1 MTKEERQALI
11 LELLMQHDSILVTD
25 LATHLNVSSV
35 TIRKDLTDLE
45 REKKLYRNH
54 GKAILIDPYI
64 DNRNVSEKEK
74 LYVEEKRLIGMK
86 AANLIAPKDSI
97 LIASGTT
104 MHALARSIA
113 PADEL
118 TVITAS
124 MEVSNIL
131 ASEKN
136 ICIIQL
142 GGILRHSSLSVVGKY
157 AENILADFSCSK
169 LFIGVDGIDLD
180 FGITTTNM
188 MEASLNRVM
197 MQTAQKT
204 IVLAD
209 SSKFG
214 RRGFSKIAD
223 MEDIDHIITDSKI
236 PAFSIPELKSPQMI
250 CGKPS
255 AYCAH
260 SPTII
265 FICSRRASSDL
276 WSRWMSSTRNSAP
289 LFRSRRRTQLQWR
302 ARIVFHEQLPAASG
316 VSDSQ

>member
-1 MTKEERQALI
+1 MTKEERQSII
-11 LELLMQHDSILVTD
+11 LELLIQHNSILVTD

-86 AANLIAPKDSI
+86 AASLITPKDSI

-104 MHALARSIA
+104 MHALARSIV
-113 PADEL
+113 PVDEL

-136 ICIIQL
+136 IYIIQL

-197 MQTAQKT
+197 MQTTQKT

-223 MEDIDHIITDSKI
+223 MEDVDHIITDSHI
-236 PAFSIPELKSPQMI
+236 PPSTALRLEEMGIEVTIADSVHHNSI
-250 CGKPS
+250 
-255 AYCAH
+255 
-260 SPTII
+260 
-265 FICSRRASSDL
+265 
-276 WSRWMSSTRNSAP
+276 
-289 LFRSRRRTQLQWR
+289 
-302 ARIVFHEQLPAASG
+302 
-316 VSDSQ
+316 

>member
-1 MTKEERQALI
+1 MTKEERQSII
-11 LELLMQHDSILVTD
+11 LELLIQHNSILVTD

-86 AANLIAPKDSI
+86 AASLIAPKDSI

-104 MHALARSIA
+104 MHALARSIV
-113 PADEL
+113 PVDEL

-136 ICIIQL
+136 IYIIQL

-214 RRGFSKIAD
+214 RRGF
-223 MEDIDHIITDSKI
+223 
-236 PAFSIPELKSPQMI
+236 
-250 CGKPS
+250 GR
-255 AYCAH
+255 
-260 SPTII
+260 
-265 FICSRRASSDL
+265 ICSMERIDCIVTDDGISEQYRRLIEEAGVDL
-276 WSRWMSSTRNSAP
+276 
-289 LFRSRRRTQLQWR
+289 
-302 ARIVFHEQLPAASG
+302 IV
-316 VSDSQ
+316 VKR

>member
-1 MTKEERQALI
+1 MTKEERQSII
-11 LELLMQHDSILVTD
+11 LELLIQHNSILVTD

-86 AANLIAPKDSI
+86 AASLITPKDSI

-104 MHALARSIA
+104 MHALARSIV

-136 ICIIQL
+136 IYIIQL

-223 MEDIDHIITDSKI
+223 MKDVDHIITDSRI
-236 PAFSIPELKSPQMI
+236 PPSTALRLEEMGIEVTIADSVHHNSI
-250 CGKPS
+250 
-255 AYCAH
+255 
-260 SPTII
+260 
-265 FICSRRASSDL
+265 
-276 WSRWMSSTRNSAP
+276 
-289 LFRSRRRTQLQWR
+289 
-302 ARIVFHEQLPAASG
+302 
-316 VSDSQ
+316 

>member
-1 MTKEERQALI
+1 MTKEERQSII
-11 LELLMQHDSILVTD
+11 LELLIQHNSILVTD

-86 AANLIAPKDSI
+86 AASLITPKDSI

-104 MHALARSIA
+104 MHALARSIV
-113 PADEL
+113 PVDEL

-136 ICIIQL
+136 TYIIQL

-223 MEDIDHIITDSKI
+223 MEDVDHIITDSHI
-236 PAFSIPELKSPQMI
+236 PPSTALRLEEMGIEVTIADSVHHNSI
-250 CGKPS
+250 
-255 AYCAH
+255 
-260 SPTII
+260 
-265 FICSRRASSDL
+265 
-276 WSRWMSSTRNSAP
+276 
-289 LFRSRRRTQLQWR
+289 
-302 ARIVFHEQLPAASG
+302 
-316 VSDSQ
+316 

>member
-1 MTKEERQALI
+1 MTKEERQSII
-11 LELLMQHDSILVTD
+11 LELLIQHNSILVTD

-86 AANLIAPKDSI
+86 AASLITPKDSI

-104 MHALARSIA
+104 MHALARSIV
-113 PADEL
+113 PVDEL

-136 ICIIQL
+136 IYIIQL

-223 MEDIDHIITDSKI
+223 MEDVDHIITDSHI
-236 PAFSIPELKSPQMI
+236 P
-250 CGKPS
+250 PS
-255 AYCAH
+255 TAL
-260 SPTII
+260 
-265 FICSRRASSDL
+265 RL
-276 WSRWMSSTRNSAP
+276 
-289 LFRSRRRTQLQWR
+289 
-302 ARIVFHEQLPAASG
+302 
-316 VSDSQ
+316 

>member
-180 FGITTTNM
+180 FGITTNM

-236 PAFSIPELKSPQMI
+236 PPSTALRIEEMGIEL
-250 CGKPS
+250 
-255 AYCAH
+255 
-260 SPTII
+260 TIADP
-265 FICSRRASSDL
+265 CHHNNL
-276 WSRWMSSTRNSAP
+276 
-289 LFRSRRRTQLQWR
+289 
-302 ARIVFHEQLPAASG
+302 
-316 VSDSQ
+316 

>member
-1 MTKEERQALI
+1 MTKEERQSII
-11 LELLMQHDSILVTD
+11 LELLIQHNSILVTD

-86 AANLIAPKDSI
+86 AASLIAPKDSI

-104 MHALARSIA
+104 MHALARSIV
-113 PADEL
+113 PVDEL

-136 ICIIQL
+136 IYIIQL

-214 RRGFSKIAD
+214 RRGFSKISD
-223 MEDIDHIITDSKI
+223 MEDVDHIITDSRI
-236 PAFSIPELKSPQMI
+236 PPSTALRLEEMGIEL
-250 CGKPS
+250 
-255 AYCAH
+255 
-260 SPTII
+260 TI
-265 FICSRRASSDL
+265 ADAGYQNN
-276 WSRWMSSTRNSAP
+276 M
-289 LFRSRRRTQLQWR
+289 
-302 ARIVFHEQLPAASG
+302 
-316 VSDSQ
+316 

>member
-1 MTKEERQALI
+1 MYKRQ
-11 LELLMQHDSILVTD
+11 
-25 LATHLNVSSV
+25 
-35 TIRKDLTDLE
+35 DLTDLE

-86 AANLIAPKDSI
+86 AASLITPKDSI

-104 MHALARSIA
+104 MHALARSIV

-136 ICIIQL
+136 IYIIQL

-223 MEDIDHIITDSKI
+223 MEDVDHIITDLSLI
-236 PAFSIPELKSPQMI
+236 HI
-250 CGKPS
+250 
-255 AYCAH
+255 
-260 SPTII
+260 
-265 FICSRRASSDL
+265 
-276 WSRWMSSTRNSAP
+276 
-289 LFRSRRRTQLQWR
+289 
-302 ARIVFHEQLPAASG
+302 
-316 VSDSQ
+316 

>member
-64 DNRNVSEKEK
+64 DNRNVSEKENYM
-74 LYVEEKRLIGMK
+74 LRK
-86 AANLIAPKDSI
+86 AADRNESRQPNRPQGFHPDSVGHNH
-97 LIASGTT
+97 ARACTQHSSG
-104 MHALARSIA
+104 RR
-113 PADEL
+113 ADRHHRFHGGLKHLGKRE
-118 TVITAS
+118 
-124 MEVSNIL
+124 
-131 ASEKN
+131 N

-197 MQTAQKT
+197 MQTAQKQLCWQT
-204 IVLAD
+204 
-209 SSKFG
+209 
-214 RRGFSKIAD
+214 
-223 MEDIDHIITDSKI
+223 
-236 PAFSIPELKSPQMI
+236 PP
-250 CGKPS
+250 
-255 AYCAH
+255 
-260 SPTII
+260 
-265 FICSRRASSDL
+265 SSDG
-276 WSRWMSSTRNSAP
+276 
-289 LFRSRRRTQLQWR
+289 
-302 ARIVFHEQLPAASG
+302 AASAK
-316 VSDSQ
+316 

>member
-1 MTKEERQALI
+1 MTKEERQSII
-11 LELLMQHDSILVTD
+11 LELLIQHNSILVTD

-74 LYVEEKRLIGMK
+74 LYVEEKKLIGMK
-86 AANLIAPKDSI
+86 AASLITPKDSI

-104 MHALARSIA
+104 MHALARSIV

-136 ICIIQL
+136 IYIIQL

-197 MQTAQKT
+197 MLTAQKT

-223 MEDIDHIITDSKI
+223 MEDVDYIITDSRI
-236 PAFSIPELKSPQMI
+236 PPSTALRLEEMGIEVTIADSVHHNSI
-250 CGKPS
+250 
-255 AYCAH
+255 
-260 SPTII
+260 
-265 FICSRRASSDL
+265 
-276 WSRWMSSTRNSAP
+276 
-289 LFRSRRRTQLQWR
+289 
-302 ARIVFHEQLPAASG
+302 
-316 VSDSQ
+316 

>member
-1 MTKEERQALI
+1 MTKEERQSII
-11 LELLMQHDSILVTD
+11 LELLIQHNSILVTD

-86 AANLIAPKDSI
+86 AASLITPKDSI
-97 LIASGTT
+97 LIATT
-104 MHALARSIA
+104 MHALARSIV

-136 ICIIQL
+136 IYIIQL

-223 MEDIDHIITDSKI
+223 MEDVDHIITDSRI
-236 PAFSIPELKSPQMI
+236 PPSTALRLEEMGIEVTIADSVHHNSI
-250 CGKPS
+250 
-255 AYCAH
+255 
-260 SPTII
+260 
-265 FICSRRASSDL
+265 
-276 WSRWMSSTRNSAP
+276 
-289 LFRSRRRTQLQWR
+289 
-302 ARIVFHEQLPAASG
+302 
-316 VSDSQ
+316 

>member
-1 MTKEERQALI
+1 MTKEERQSII
-11 LELLMQHDSILVTD
+11 LELLIQHNSILVTD

-64 DNRNVSEKEK
+64 DNRNASEKEK

-86 AANLIAPKDSI
+86 AASLITPKDSI

-104 MHALARSIA
+104 MHALARSIV
-113 PADEL
+113 PVDEL

-136 ICIIQL
+136 IYIIQL

-223 MEDIDHIITDSKI
+223 MEDADHIITDSHI
-236 PAFSIPELKSPQMI
+236 PPSTALRLEEMGIEVTIADSVHHNSI
-250 CGKPS
+250 
-255 AYCAH
+255 
-260 SPTII
+260 
-265 FICSRRASSDL
+265 
-276 WSRWMSSTRNSAP
+276 
-289 LFRSRRRTQLQWR
+289 
-302 ARIVFHEQLPAASG
+302 
-316 VSDSQ
+316 

>member
-1 MTKEERQALI
+1 MTKEERQSII
-11 LELLMQHDSILVTD
+11 LELLIQHNSILVTD

-86 AANLIAPKDSI
+86 AASLITPKDSI

-104 MHALARSIA
+104 MHALARSIV

-136 ICIIQL
+136 IYIIQL

-188 MEASLNRVM
+188 VEASLNRVM

-223 MEDIDHIITDSKI
+223 MEDVDHIITDSRI
-236 PAFSIPELKSPQMI
+236 PPSTALRLEEMGIEVTIADSVHHNSI
-250 CGKPS
+250 
-255 AYCAH
+255 
-260 SPTII
+260 
-265 FICSRRASSDL
+265 
-276 WSRWMSSTRNSAP
+276 
-289 LFRSRRRTQLQWR
+289 
-302 ARIVFHEQLPAASG
+302 
-316 VSDSQ
+316 

>member
-1 MTKEERQALI
+1 MTKEERQSII
-11 LELLMQHDSILVTD
+11 LELLIQHNSILVTD

-86 AANLIAPKDSI
+86 AASLITPKDSI

-104 MHALARSIA
+104 MHALARSIV

-136 ICIIQL
+136 IYIIQL

-223 MEDIDHIITDSKI
+223 MEDVDHIIADSRI
-236 PAFSIPELKSPQMI
+236 PPSTALRLEEMGIEVTIADSVHHNSI
-250 CGKPS
+250 
-255 AYCAH
+255 
-260 SPTII
+260 
-265 FICSRRASSDL
+265 
-276 WSRWMSSTRNSAP
+276 
-289 LFRSRRRTQLQWR
+289 
-302 ARIVFHEQLPAASG
+302 
-316 VSDSQ
+316 

>member
-1 MTKEERQALI
+1 MGKLIMLRNYEFSHTVFFKYISALNTIFKLIMTKEERQSII
-11 LELLMQHDSILVTD
+11 LELLIQHNSILVTD

-86 AANLIAPKDSI
+86 AASLIAPKDSI

-104 MHALARSIA
+104 MHALARSIV
-113 PADEL
+113 PVDEL

-136 ICIIQL
+136 IYIIQL

-214 RRGFSKIAD
+214 RRGFSKISD
-223 MEDIDHIITDSKI
+223 MEDVDHIITDSRI
-236 PAFSIPELKSPQMI
+236 PPSTALRLEEMGIEL
-250 CGKPS
+250 
-255 AYCAH
+255 
-260 SPTII
+260 TI
-265 FICSRRASSDL
+265 ADAGYHNN
-276 WSRWMSSTRNSAP
+276 M
-289 LFRSRRRTQLQWR
+289 
-302 ARIVFHEQLPAASG
+302 
-316 VSDSQ
+316 

>member
-1 MTKEERQALI
+1 MTKEERQSII
-11 LELLMQHDSILVTD
+11 LELLIQHNSILVTD

-35 TIRKDLTDLE
+35 TIRKDLTDIE

-86 AANLIAPKDSI
+86 AASLITPKDSI

-104 MHALARSIA
+104 MHALARSIV

-136 ICIIQL
+136 IYIIQL

-223 MEDIDHIITDSKI
+223 MEDVDHIITDSHI
-236 PAFSIPELKSPQMI
+236 PPSTALRLEEMGIEVTIADSVHHNSI
-250 CGKPS
+250 
-255 AYCAH
+255 
-260 SPTII
+260 
-265 FICSRRASSDL
+265 
-276 WSRWMSSTRNSAP
+276 
-289 LFRSRRRTQLQWR
+289 
-302 ARIVFHEQLPAASG
+302 
-316 VSDSQ
+316 

>member
-1 MTKEERQALI
+1 MTKEERQSII
-11 LELLMQHDSILVTD
+11 LELLIQHNSILVTD

-86 AANLIAPKDSI
+86 AASLITPKDSI

-104 MHALARSIA
+104 MHALARSIV

-136 ICIIQL
+136 IYIIQL

-157 AENILADFSCSK
+157 AENILADFFVQQTVYRRRRHRPR
-169 LFIGVDGIDLD
+169 LRHHHYQYDGSEPQPRND
-180 FGITTTNM
+180 
-188 MEASLNRVM
+188 
-197 MQTAQKT
+197 
-204 IVLAD
+204 AD
-209 SSKFG
+209 CPENDSACGFLQVRTERFQQDCRYG
-214 RRGFSKIAD
+214 RCRP
-223 MEDIDHIITDSKI
+223 HHYRLTH
-236 PAFSIPELKSPQMI
+236 PAFHRFTP
-250 CGKPS
+250 G
-255 AYCAH
+255 
-260 SPTII
+260 
-265 FICSRRASSDL
+265 
-276 WSRWMSSTRNSAP
+276 RNG
-289 LFRSRRRTQLQWR
+289 
-302 ARIVFHEQLPAASG
+302 H
-316 VSDSQ
+316 

>member
-1 MTKEERQALI
+1 MTKEERQSII
-11 LELLMQHDSILVTD
+11 LELLIQHNSILVTD

-86 AANLIAPKDSI
+86 AASLITPKDSI

-104 MHALARSIA
+104 MHALARSIV

-136 ICIIQL
+136 IYIIQL

-197 MQTAQKT
+197 MQ

-223 MEDIDHIITDSKI
+223 MEDVDHIITDSRI
-236 PAFSIPELKSPQMI
+236 PPSTALRLEEMGIEVTIADSVHHNSI
-250 CGKPS
+250 
-255 AYCAH
+255 
-260 SPTII
+260 
-265 FICSRRASSDL
+265 
-276 WSRWMSSTRNSAP
+276 
-289 LFRSRRRTQLQWR
+289 
-302 ARIVFHEQLPAASG
+302 
-316 VSDSQ
+316 